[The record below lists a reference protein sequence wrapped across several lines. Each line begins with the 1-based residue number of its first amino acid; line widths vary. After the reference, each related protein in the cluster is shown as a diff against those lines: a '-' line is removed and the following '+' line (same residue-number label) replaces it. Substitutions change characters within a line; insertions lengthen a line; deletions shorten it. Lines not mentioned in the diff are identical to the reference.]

1 MQQPSPS
8 EETANLLARL
18 SNRPG
23 VQGTLILSR
32 DTGTIVRSSG
42 LVTEEEEAEGEVVPP
57 GSSSGQT
64 NGVDGAHKKKG
75 TRRAEDVARLVWNFV
90 QSAGTLVEE
99 LNGEADEAKLL
110 RVRTKK
116 NELVIVPG
124 TSLEGLASNHPLTAV

>member
-42 LVTEEEEAEGEVVPP
+42 LVTEEEEVEGEVVPP
-57 GSSSGQT
+57 GSSGGQT
-64 NGVDGAHKKKG
+64 NGVDNEGKNKG
-75 TRRAEDVARLVWNFV
+75 TRKAEDVARLVWKFV
-90 QSAGTLVEE
+90 QSAGTMVEE
-99 LNGEADEAKLL
+99 LNGESDEAKLL

-116 NELVIVPG
+116 NELVVVPDSKFLLVVIHD
-124 TSLEGLASNHPLTAV
+124 TPPA

>member
-1 MQQPSPS
+1 MQQTSPS

-32 DTGTIVRSSG
+32 DNGTIVRSSG
-42 LVTEEEEAEGEVVPP
+42 LVTEEEEVDGEVVPP

-64 NGVDGAHKKKG
+64 NGVDSTHKKKG

-90 QSAGTLVEE
+90 QSSGTMVEE

-124 TSLEGLASNHPLTAV
+124 MWLGRSATSRALTAV